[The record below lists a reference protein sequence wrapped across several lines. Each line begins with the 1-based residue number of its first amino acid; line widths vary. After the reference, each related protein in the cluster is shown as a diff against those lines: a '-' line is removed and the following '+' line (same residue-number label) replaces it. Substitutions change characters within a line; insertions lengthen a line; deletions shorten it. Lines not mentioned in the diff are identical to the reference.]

1 MEEKCEF
8 PCKVSNKNA
17 KKISLSFP
25 EISRIQ
31 LLGQYKEW
39 LRVFPKIPERI
50 RECIFIQKKFHKSVR
65 NLQVC

>member
-1 MEEKCEF
+1 VNFHAKLAIKM
-8 PCKVSNKNA
+8 P